1 MREGEIHMYVWP
13 TKKKLMEAIVEVL
26 STKDTLS
33 TALINDEVATLLN
46 LSKELLEEE
55 DINCSGTAYSYKMR
69 WARTEL
75 KQKGIIINPKRGYW
89 SLIRH

>member
-1 MREGEIHMYVWP
+1 MYVWP